1 METFTLQIG
10 QKEILWLKNLKL
22 PFDVIN
28 DLNGEELFG
37 TFYKEELQKESQN
50 EFRIEKVIKRKGG
63 KLYVKWK
70 EYKNLFNSWIDK
82 KDINEY

>member
-1 METFTLQIG
+1 M
-10 QKEILWLKNLKL
+10 WLKNLKL
-22 PFDVIN
+22 PFHVIN
-28 DLNGEELFG
+28 DLNGEEILG

-70 EYKNLFNSWIDK
+70 EYKNLFNGWIDK

>member
-1 METFTLQIG
+1 M
-10 QKEILWLKNLKL
+10 WLKNLKL

-28 DLNGEELFG
+28 DLNGEALFG
-37 TFYKEELQKESQN
+37 TFYKKELQKESQN

-70 EYKNLFNSWIDK
+70 EYKNLLNSWIDK